1 MRRTAQ
7 GALALSVGILV
18 LSLASSYGW
27 GDNADRLI
35 TNKAVD
41 TLPDEMLP
49 LFQANRQFL
58 VQHVTDP
65 REGDAKSPAQQR
77 NDFIELDH
85 YGPFPFDALPRSY
98 SAALAKYGRRTLD
111 MYGLLP
117 WQIGVSSQK
126 LTDAIRDHNWY
137 EAK

>member
-27 GDNADRLI
+27 GDNADRLV

-49 LFQANRQFL
+49 FFQANRQYL
-58 VQHVTDP
+58 VQHVKRPDP
-65 REGDAKSPAQQR
+65 PLAASTNPLSTQSAAASAAPAAT
-77 NDFIELDH
+77 DFIQLDH
-85 YGPFPFDALPRSY
+85 YGP
-98 SAALAKYGRRTLD
+98 
-111 MYGLLP
+111 
-117 WQIGVSSQK
+117 
-126 LTDAIRDHNWY
+126 
-137 EAK
+137 